1 MSDEEGAMK
10 AQRMSEQPC
19 FALYSAVNA
28 ITRVYRPLLEPLGL
42 TYTQYVVMMTLWEE
56 DHLDLR
62 TLADRTRLESAT
74 LTPVVRRLEAKGLL
88 SRSRATDD
96 QRRLELVVSEAGRRL
111 QREAYDV
118 PETMLCQVGLS
129 ADDERRLRDLCERI
143 SSTLSAGHDTAHHVE
158 GTADSSV

>member
-1 MSDEEGAMK
+1 MK

-28 ITRVYRPLLEPLGL
+28 VTRAYRPLLGPLGL

-62 TLADRTRLESAT
+62 TLADRTRLASAT

-88 SRSRATDD
+88 HRSRAADD
-96 QRRLELVVSEAGRRL
+96 ERRLVLTVSRTGRRL
-111 QREAYDV
+111 QREAHDV
-118 PETMLCQVGLS
+118 PETMLRLVGLS
-129 ADDERRLRDLCERI
+129 ADDEERLRDLCEQIR
-143 SSTLSAGHDTAHHVE
+143 STLSPDHGPPHGVTVR
-158 GTADSSV
+158 SSWELAVPAIR